1 MLPTTH
7 FFLNDKEIQ
16 TTVSPGTLVL
26 DYLRHTK
33 RLIGTKEGC
42 KEGDCGACTV
52 LIGELAGEKISYK
65 PITSC
70 LMPVG
75 ELHGKH
81 LVTIEGL
88 NLVGSLSNGIN
99 MPQLTPVQQ
108 AIVDEGGTQCGFCT
122 PGIVVSLTAYLMQ
135 ENARIDNDSIKYALS
150 GHLCRCTGYRSLK
163 NSVTHLAKSIGKRT
177 GVAALMAQGVLPDY
191 FSEMP
196 KKLQKIPPQ
205 IETNGELATTT
216 AIAGGTDIYVQKGE
230 ELPEVSINV
239 LNLYP
244 DMKRISQHRDGF
256 LHVGALTTFEDFA
269 AHPEVLKII
278 PGIRDYM
285 FLIASWQIRNR
296 ATLGGNIINASP
308 IGDMTILLLALQ
320 AVLVLKKGEIERKSP
335 ITAFY
340 RGYKQMDRQ
349 PGELLSKIL
358 IPMPHA
364 NAKID
369 FEKVSK
375 RKCLDIASVNSA
387 IKIRCE
393 NEVIK
398 EIGLAIGGVAPV
410 PLFMRETCRFLLG
423 KKISVAT
430 VWESI
435 SVAQQEI
442 SPISDIRGSA
452 EYKRLLTRQLM
463 IAHFARLFPQDIN
476 ARDFH
481 GLP

>member
-1 MLPTTH
+1 MQPATH
-7 FFLNDKEIQ
+7 FYLNDRETR

-26 DYLRHTK
+26 DFLRHSK
-33 RLIGTKEGC
+33 RLTGTKEGC

-52 LIGELAGEKISYK
+52 LIGERVNDKIHYK
-65 PITSC
+65 PVTSC

-88 NLVGSLSNGIN
+88 NL
-99 MPQLTPVQQ
+99 PQFTPVQQ

-122 PGIVVSLTAYLMQ
+122 PGIVVSLTGYLMQ
-135 ENARIDNDSIKYALS
+135 ENAPINDAGIKYALS

-163 NSVTHLAKSIGKRT
+163 QAQPHIAKAIGNRT
-177 GVAALMAQGVLPDY
+177 GVEALVELGILPGY
-191 FSEMP
+191 FRDMP
-196 KKLQKIPPQ
+196 EKLRKIPAPLSS
-205 IETNGELATTT
+205 NGALAPAI

-230 ELPEVSINV
+230 DLPDARVEV

-244 DMKRISQHRDGF
+244 EIRGIAKGEDGF
-256 LHVGALTTFEDFA
+256 LHIGALTTFEEFA
-269 AHPEVLKII
+269 GHPEVRKAI

-320 AVLVLKKGEIERKSP
+320 AVLILKEGEKERSVP

-340 RGYKQMDRQ
+340 KGYKKLDKT
-349 PGELLSKIL
+349 PGEILTKISIPLS
-358 IPMPHA
+358 P
-364 NAKID
+364 AKID

-387 IKIRCE
+387 IKIRE
-393 NEVIK
+393 RKGVLSEV
-398 EIGLAIGGVAPV
+398 GLAIGGVAPV
-410 PLFMRETCRFLLG
+410 PLFMRNTRRYFLG
-423 KKISVAT
+423 KKITAAT
-430 VWESI
+430 IREGI
-435 SVAQQEI
+435 AIAQQEI

-452 EYKRLLTRQLM
+452 GYKRLLVRQLL
-463 IAHFARLFPQDIN
+463 IAHFAKLFPKRVKMNRI
-476 ARDFH
+476 
-481 GLP
+481 L